1 MQIHEVSRP
10 ELLLQEAFIDYVKA
24 AVSKDPNISR
34 IPRTPQG
41 LAQRAQYISNNKA
54 IDLMAQ
60 NAKRVWDQRVL
71 QLQRTNANRPL
82 DSQRYANELRTFTIK
97 TLLNNRE
104 PSQMINGAQID
115 QIIQRISNPA
125 TRNNP
130 AMVTQLFN
138 QLVDQAAVAAVSFE
152 DPALAAARTATPAQS
167 AVTAT
172 AQSPAATQPAATQ
185 PAATQPAPVQP
196 AAAKPTIAAQVAGK
210 DVRAMARSAGVDL
223 DRLKLLGSMMQSA
236 NNIKMANRTGN
247 DQLDTLLTLLGYRL
261 S

>member
-10 ELLLQEAFIDYVKA
+10 ERLLQEAFIDYVKA

-54 IDLMAQ
+54 IDRMAQ

-71 QLQRTNANRPL
+71 QLQRTNANRPI

-115 QIIQRISNPA
+115 QIIQRISNPIA
-125 TRNNP
+125 RNNP
-130 AMVTQLFN
+130 TMVTQLFN

-152 DPALAAARTATPAQS
+152 DPALAAARTTKPAQPAVAAQAAQAQPVS
-167 AVTAT
+167 AA
-172 AQSPAATQPAATQ
+172 QPAAT
-185 PAATQPAPVQP
+185 
-196 AAAKPTIAAQVAGK
+196 PTPNIAAQVAGK
-210 DVRAMARSAGVDL
+210 DVRAMAKSAGIDL

-247 DQLDTLLTLLGYRL
+247 DQLDTLLTLLGYKL